1 MDEIK
6 KVVLPNADKK
16 SKEAGKRKIVTTE
29 QWENNIDIINTTNPM
44 DLLKQVAK
52 KNNNSLSILIEK
64 GIQTKIH
71 GYKNQDMKKKI
82 YNENLFVDYKYVLDL
97 IERSSLECYY
107 CKNISKL
114 LYENV
119 KDQNQW
125 TLDRLNNKQ
134 GHNKDNVV
142 ISCLS
147 CNLKRKTMHHG
158 RYQFTKQLKIIKN
171 ETVESD
177 LK

>member
-44 DLLKQVAK
+44 DLLKQVTN

-82 YNENLFVDYKYVLDL
+82 YRKVGGGEKDFGAC
-97 IERSSLECYY
+97 LE
-107 CKNISKL
+107 
-114 LYENV
+114 
-119 KDQNQW
+119 
-125 TLDRLNNKQ
+125 
-134 GHNKDNVV
+134 
-142 ISCLS
+142 
-147 CNLKRKTMHHG
+147 
-158 RYQFTKQLKIIKN
+158 
-171 ETVESD
+171 
-177 LK
+177 